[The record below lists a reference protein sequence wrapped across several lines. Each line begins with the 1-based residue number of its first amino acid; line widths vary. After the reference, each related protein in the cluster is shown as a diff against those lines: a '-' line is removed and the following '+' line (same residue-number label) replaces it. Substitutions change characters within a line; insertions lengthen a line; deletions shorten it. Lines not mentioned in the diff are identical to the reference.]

1 MLRHSPCEKLRKI
14 RSFTGNIGIG
24 STENIHS
31 EWASKLNRLF
41 CLQASH
47 DSGVG
52 RLAEKHREEQET
64 LIIQEKQDIVRDLV
78 ALGQERGFVTLD
90 QVLEH
95 VSSELDPEE
104 ISALLQEIEAAGV
117 EVEGAAEST
126 EVTAPPRHP
135 QLRVTPEPEVHAPGE
150 DSDQGQ
156 DLVRTYLRQMSRV
169 PLLTREGEVAIAKR
183 IERGENRV
191 WTALSRSL
199 IVARHVVELGEQLK
213 KGDRQIQ
220 EFVVLPDTDL
230 TDRQITN
237 RSRRFLKNVDAVRDA
252 LAELSRR
259 ESRAAAARKRYRK
272 TSVRS
277 KWRVL
282 RARIELSRT
291 IREINFLRP
300 IRLSFS
306 EMVDTSWSTL
316 RHAERKVERLTSKKS
331 PTPQRGRKKK
341 TTRRVEIPGLRDAR
355 RELKDCRAEIGESAE
370 GLSQVQRIIAR
381 GSARADRARKELTE
395 ANLRLVVSVAKKYA
409 NRGLAFLDLIQEGN
423 IGLMRAVDKFDY
435 RRGFKFS
442 TYATWWIRQA
452 ITRAIA
458 DQARTI
464 RIPVHMIETLN
475 KLNRATQTLTRDLGR
490 EPTSKELAERADL
503 PIAVV
508 RKARR
513 IAQTVVSLDSPIG
526 DGEESQFGDFI
537 EDRQAVN
544 PAESTIAYDL
554 RRQTESVLETLSPKE
569 REVIRMRFG
578 LTDGAEPTLAELG
591 EKFSLTR
598 ERIRQI
604 EAAAL
609 RKLREPSRSRRL
621 STFVEPRNPAAPR
634 RRRRDSSNEIEHGV
648 A

>member
-1 MLRHSPCEKLRKI
+1 ML
-14 RSFTGNIGIG
+14 T
-24 STENIHS
+24 
-31 EWASKLNRLF
+31 
-41 CLQASH
+41 
-47 DSGVG
+47 
-52 RLAEKHREEQET
+52 QER
-64 LIIQEKQDIVRDLV
+64 QEIVRELV

-95 VSSELDPEE
+95 VSGELDAEDLG
-104 ISALLQEIEAAGV
+104 ALLQDIESQGV
-117 EVEGAAEST
+117 EVEGAT
-126 EVTAPPRHP
+126 EQVEVAPPRRP
-135 QLRVTPEPEVHAPGE
+135 ALRVTPEAEVHPVGDEA
-150 DSDQGQ
+150 DQGQ

-183 IERGENRV
+183 IERGEKRIV
-191 WTALSRSL
+191 TVLFRSL
-199 IVARHVVELGEQLK
+199 IVARRVVQLGQDLRDDEYELRDLV
-213 KGDRQIQ
+213 I
-220 EFVVLPDTDL
+220 LPEGDL
-230 TDRQITN
+230 TERQLAN
-237 RSRRFLKNVDAVRDA
+237 RARKFLNAVDGVGVA
-252 LAELSRR
+252 LKELSRR
-259 ESRAAAARKRYRK
+259 EARAAAVRKRHGRV
-272 TSVRS
+272 SVRTI
-277 KWRVL
+277 WRVL
-282 RARIELSRT
+282 RARVNVSRAIRTINFTARVRQGFVEKVNEATAIIRRAERRIELLLKESPKRA
-291 IREINFLRP
+291 RQANGRRRP
-300 IRLSFS
+300 I
-306 EMVDTSWSTL
+306 E
-316 RHAERKVERLTSKKS
+316 
-331 PTPQRGRKKK
+331 
-341 TTRRVEIPGLRDAR
+341 GLREAR
-355 RELKDCRAEIGESAE
+355 KALVDCQEELGET
-370 GLSQVQRIIAR
+370 GDDLGRIQNGISR
-381 GSARADRARKELTE
+381 GTMQSDQARKELTE

-475 KLNRATQTLTRDLGR
+475 KLNRATQSLTRDLGR
-490 EPTSKELAERADL
+490 EPTARELAERADL
-503 PIAVV
+503 PLAVV

-537 EDRQAVN
+537 EDRQAIN

-554 RRQTESVLETLSPKE
+554 RRQTESVLDTLSAKE

-609 RKLREPSRSRRL
+609 RKLREPSRSERL
-621 STFVEPRNPAAPR
+621 STFVEPREPSSSKR
-634 RRRRDSSNEIEHGV
+634 GERRDEVNDVEQQGV

>member
-1 MLRHSPCEKLRKI
+1 ML
-14 RSFTGNIGIG
+14 
-24 STENIHS
+24 
-31 EWASKLNRLF
+31 
-41 CLQASH
+41 
-47 DSGVG
+47 V
-52 RLAEKHREEQET
+52 QER
-64 LIIQEKQDIVRDLV
+64 QDLV
-78 ALGQERGFVTLD
+78 RELVAAGQERGFVTID
-90 QVLEH
+90 QVIEH
-95 VSSELDPEE
+95 VASDIDSDDL
-104 ISALLQEIEAAGV
+104 ALLLQEIENHGV
-117 EVEGAAEST
+117 EVEGSADQF
-126 EVTAPPRHP
+126 EVEARPHPP
-135 QLRVTPEPEVHAPGE
+135 LRVISEGEVHAPGE
-150 DSDQGQ
+150 ESDQGQ

-183 IERGENRV
+183 IERGERRV
-191 WTALSRSL
+191 MTALSQSQV
-199 IVARHVVELGEQLK
+199 VARHVLELGHELES
-213 KGDRQIQ
+213 GELELRDV
-220 EFVVLPDTDL
+220 VVLSDDEVADQQL
-230 TDRQITN
+230 DNRKAQLLADIDRVGALLKELV
-237 RSRRFLKNVDAVRDA
+237 RRQN
-252 LAELSRR
+252 
-259 ESRAAAARKRYRK
+259 RAAATVRRYGHVTPRTTKRL
-272 TSVRS
+272 
-277 KWRVL
+277 L
-282 RARIELSRT
+282 RARVAVARAVRAIEFTPDVRQ
-291 IREINFLRP
+291 EFCE
-300 IRLSFS
+300 RLDAAIA
-306 EMVDTSWSTL
+306 VL
-316 RHAERKVERLTSKKS
+316 RHAERRVERLRVAA
-331 PTPQRGRKKK
+331 RGGKAE
-341 TTRRVEIPGLRDAR
+341 VESEKLQAA
-355 RELKDCRAEIGESAE
+355 RAELLARQHAVGETSE
-370 GLSQVQRIIAR
+370 QL
-381 GSARADRARKELTE
+381 ARAQKALKIGARKADWARKELTE

-475 KLNRATQTLTRDLGR
+475 KLNRAGQTLMRDLGR
-490 EPTSKELAERADL
+490 EPTVRELAERSDL

-544 PAESTIAYDL
+544 PSESTIAFDL
-554 RRQTESVLETLSPKE
+554 RRQTESVLDTLSPKE

-609 RKLREPSRSRRL
+609 RKLREPTRSGRL
-621 STFVEPRNPAAPR
+621 STFVEPRRPLARKR
-634 RRRRDSSNEIEHGV
+634 RRGGDVNEPGQPV
-648 A
+648 PAV

>member
-1 MLRHSPCEKLRKI
+1 MLTQER
-14 RSFTGNIGIG
+14 
-24 STENIHS
+24 
-31 EWASKLNRLF
+31 
-41 CLQASH
+41 Q
-47 DSGVG
+47 DVV
-52 RLAEKHREEQET
+52 RE
-64 LIIQEKQDIVRDLV
+64 LV
-78 ALGQERGFVTLD
+78 ALAQEPGFVTLD

-95 VSSELDPEE
+95 VSGDLDADDL
-104 ISALLQEIEAAGV
+104 SSLLQEIESQGV
-117 EVEGAAEST
+117 EVEGATDQAET
-126 EVTAPPRHP
+126 RTPRRP
-135 QLRVTPEPEVHAPGE
+135 AARVAREAEVHPVGE
-150 DSDQGQ
+150 EVDQGQ

-183 IERGENRV
+183 IERGQNRV
-191 WTALSRSL
+191 MTVLSRSL
-199 IVARHVVELGEQLK
+199 IVARQVVHLGQELREGEREL
-213 KGDRQIQ
+213 RELI
-220 EFVVLPDTDL
+220 VLAEVDL
-230 TDRQITN
+230 TERQLAN
-237 RSRRFLKNVDAVRDA
+237 RARRFLSAVDAVEAA
-252 LAELSRR
+252 LKELSQRQT
-259 ESRAAAARKRYRK
+259 RAAAVRKRHRRV
-272 TSVRS
+272 SVRTTR
-277 KWRVL
+277 RVL
-282 RARIELSRT
+282 RARVDLSRAVRA
-291 IREINFLRP
+291 IRFTPHVRQSFIARVDAAAAMLR
-300 IRLSFS
+300 R
-306 EMVDTSWSTL
+306 
-316 RHAERKVERLTSKKS
+316 AERRVDRLLKQ
-331 PTPQRGRKKK
+331 TPPRGRR
-341 TTRRVEIPGLRDAR
+341 TNGRRREVEGLRDAR
-355 RELKDCRAEIGESAE
+355 RALNERRQEVGETADELG
-370 GLSQVQRIIAR
+370 GLQKAIAR
-381 GSARADRARKELTE
+381 GSMQADQARKELTE

-490 EPTSKELAERADL
+490 EPTARELADRADL
-503 PIAVV
+503 PLAVV

-537 EDRQAVN
+537 EDRQAVS
-544 PAESTIAYDL
+544 PAEATIAYDL
-554 RRQTESVLETLSPKE
+554 RRQTESVLDTLNPKE

-609 RKLREPSRSRRL
+609 RKLREPSRSGRL
-621 STFVEPRNPAAPR
+621 STFVEPAPASPSR
-634 RRRRDSSNEIEHGV
+634 RGRREDVSDVEAQGV

>member
-1 MLRHSPCEKLRKI
+1 MTQER
-14 RSFTGNIGIG
+14 
-24 STENIHS
+24 
-31 EWASKLNRLF
+31 
-41 CLQASH
+41 Q
-47 DSGVG
+47 DVV
-52 RLAEKHREEQET
+52 RE
-64 LIIQEKQDIVRDLV
+64 LV
-78 ALGQERGFVTLD
+78 ALGQERGFVTID
-90 QVLEH
+90 QVIEH
-95 VSSELDPEE
+95 VTTDLESEDL
-104 ISALLQEIEAAGV
+104 ALLLQELESQGIEVEGSSDTV
-117 EVEGAAEST
+117 EVET
-126 EVTAPPRHP
+126 RRRAP
-135 QLRVTPEPEVHAPGE
+135 LRVMPESEVHPAGE
-150 DSDQGQ
+150 ESDQGQ

-183 IERGENRV
+183 IERGEKRV
-191 WTALSRSL
+191 MLALSRSL
-199 IVARHVVELGEQLK
+199 IVAHHAVYLGTLFRNEERDLE
-213 KGDRQIQ
+213 DII
-220 EFVVLPDTDL
+220 VLPDSEL
-230 TDRQITN
+230 TERQIAN
-237 RSRRFLKNVDAVRDA
+237 RGRKFLKEIDKLEAA
-252 LAELSRR
+252 LKELTRR
-259 ESRAAAARKRYRK
+259 ENRAAATRKRHRRIS
-272 TSVRS
+272 TRT

-282 RARIELSRT
+282 RARVAVSQAVRAIAFTPDVRQ
-291 IREINFLRP
+291 
-300 IRLSFS
+300 SFV
-306 EMVDTSWSTL
+306 EKVDTASSTL
-316 RHAERKVERLTSKKS
+316 RRAERRVERLRRQA
-331 PTPQRGRKKK
+331 PTGRKGG
-341 TTRRVEIPGLRDAR
+341 RSREVEGLREAR
-355 RELKDCRAEIGESAE
+355 RALNEHRAEIAESAE
-370 GLSQVQRIIAR
+370 ELLQIQKAIAR
-381 GSARADRARKELTE
+381 GSMQADDARKELTE

-475 KLNRATQTLTRDLGR
+475 KLNRAGQTLMRDLGR
-490 EPTSKELAERADL
+490 EPTVKELAERSDL

-544 PAESTIAYDL
+544 PAESTIAFDL

-578 LTDGAEPTLAELG
+578 LSDGAEPTLAELG

-609 RKLREPSRSRRL
+609 RKLREPSRSGRL
-621 STFVEPRNPAAPR
+621 STFVEPRRPPSRKR
-634 RRRRDSSNEIEHGV
+634 RRGDVGDDVGGDREQTV

>member
-1 MLRHSPCEKLRKI
+1 MLL
-14 RSFTGNIGIG
+14 
-24 STENIHS
+24 
-31 EWASKLNRLF
+31 
-41 CLQASH
+41 
-47 DSGVG
+47 
-52 RLAEKHREEQET
+52 
-64 LIIQEKQDIVRDLV
+64 QEKQEIVRDLV
-78 ALGQERGFVTLD
+78 TLGQERGFVTLD

-95 VSSELDPEE
+95 VSQELDSEDL
-104 ISALLQEIEAAGV
+104 SSLLQDVEAAGV
-117 EVEGAAEST
+117 EVEGNTDSIDVPARRRPA
-126 EVTAPPRHP
+126 
-135 QLRVTPEPEVHAPGE
+135 LRVTPEPEVHAPGE

-199 IVARHVVELGEQLK
+199 IIARHVVDLGEQLRQ
-213 KGDRQIQ
+213 GDCQLNDL
-220 EFVVLPDTDL
+220 VAMPDTDL
-230 TDRQITN
+230 SDRQRAN
-237 RSRRFLKNVDAVRDA
+237 RAKRLLGEIDAVAAA
-252 LAELSRR
+252 LKELARR
-259 ESRAAAARKRYRK
+259 ESRAVAAKKRYRR
-272 TSVRS
+272 TSVKT
-277 KWRVL
+277 KWKVI
-282 RARIELSRT
+282 RARLEVSRK
-291 IREINFLRP
+291 IRSIDFTP
-300 IRLSFS
+300 AVRLSFV
-306 EMVDTSWSTL
+306 EKVDQAALVL
-316 RHAERKVERLTSKKS
+316 RRTQRKVERLVRQS
-331 PTPQRGRKKK
+331 TPPVRGRRKAAK
-341 TTRRVEIPGLRDAR
+341 RVEVPGLRDAR
-355 RELKDCRAEIGESAE
+355 RALRERHQEVGESFE
-370 GLSQVQRIIAR
+370 TLNRIQEIIFT
-381 GSARADRARKELTE
+381 GSAQAEQARKELTE

-490 EPTSKELAERADL
+490 EPTTKELAERADL

-621 STFVEPRNPAAPR
+621 STFVEPREPAPSR
-634 RRRRDSSNEIEHGV
+634 RGSRDPGGV
-648 A
+648 EGAA

>member
-1 MLRHSPCEKLRKI
+1 ML
-14 RSFTGNIGIG
+14 T
-24 STENIHS
+24 
-31 EWASKLNRLF
+31 
-41 CLQASH
+41 
-47 DSGVG
+47 
-52 RLAEKHREEQET
+52 
-64 LIIQEKQDIVRDLV
+64 QEKQDIVHDLV

-90 QVLEH
+90 QVIEH
-95 VSSELDPEE
+95 LSGEVDADE
-104 ISALLQEIEAAGV
+104 ISTLLQEIEAAGV
-117 EVEGAAEST
+117 EVEGATESVDHET
-126 EVTAPPRHP
+126 RRRPP
-135 QLRVTPEPEVHAPGE
+135 LRVSPEPEVHAPGE

-183 IERGENRV
+183 IERGEKRV
-191 WTALSRSL
+191 WLALSRSL
-199 IVARHVVELGEQLK
+199 LVAHRVVECAEELKAGECQLQDLIVLPETDLS
-213 KGDRQIQ
+213 DRQRANRVKK
-220 EFVVLPDTDL
+220 FVADAGAVSDG
-230 TDRQITN
+230 
-237 RSRRFLKNVDAVRDA
+237 LK
-252 LAELSRR
+252 ELSRR
-259 ESRAAAARKRYRK
+259 VSRAEANRKRYRK
-272 TSVRS
+272 VSVRM
-277 KWRVL
+277 KWRVA
-282 RARIELSRT
+282 RARVDISRCVRKIAFSPAT
-291 IREINFLRP
+291 REVFVE
-300 IRLSFS
+300 RLD
-306 EMVDTSWSTL
+306 ETSSRL
-316 RHAERKVERLTSKKS
+316 MRAERKVDRLVEQA
-331 PTPQRGRKKK
+331 TPAAGK
-341 TTRRVEIPGLRDAR
+341 TRTVRIADVPGLREARKALKEQRDSVVESLESLHGVQAVIYRGAAKADKAR
-355 RELKDCRAEIGESAE
+355 R
-370 GLSQVQRIIAR
+370 
-381 GSARADRARKELTE
+381 ELTE

-490 EPTSKELAERADL
+490 EPTAKELAERADL

-621 STFVEPRNPAAPR
+621 STFVEPPEPTPPR
-634 RRRRDSSNEIEHGV
+634 RRRRDASGDLEQTV

>member
-1 MLRHSPCEKLRKI
+1 ML
-14 RSFTGNIGIG
+14 T
-24 STENIHS
+24 
-31 EWASKLNRLF
+31 
-41 CLQASH
+41 
-47 DSGVG
+47 
-52 RLAEKHREEQET
+52 QER
-64 LIIQEKQDIVRDLV
+64 QDLV
-78 ALGQERGFVTLD
+78 RELVAAGQDRGFVTID
-90 QVLEH
+90 QVIEH
-95 VSSELDPEE
+95 VASDIDSDDL
-104 ISALLQEIEAAGV
+104 ALLLQEIENHGI
-117 EVEGAAEST
+117 EVEGSTDQFEAE
-126 EVTAPPRHP
+126 ARPHPP
-135 QLRVTPEPEVHAPGE
+135 LRVIQEGEVHAPGE
-150 DSDQGQ
+150 ESDQGQ

-183 IERGENRV
+183 IERGERRV
-191 WTALSRSL
+191 MTALSQST
-199 IVARHVVELGEQLK
+199 IVARRVLELGRQVASGESELRTVIVMSDDELTEQQLEGRKLQLLAQVALVEDLLK
-213 KGDRQIQ
+213 ELVRRQ
-220 EFVVLPDTDL
+220 
-230 TDRQITN
+230 N
-237 RSRRFLKNVDAVRDA
+237 
-252 LAELSRR
+252 
-259 ESRAAAARKRYRK
+259 RAAATMRRYGHV
-272 TSVRS
+272 TSRTT
-277 KWRVL
+277 RRLL
-282 RARIELSRT
+282 RARVALAHAVRAIEYTPDVRQDFSDRLDAA
-291 IREINFLRP
+291 IGALRQA
-300 IRLSFS
+300 
-306 EMVDTSWSTL
+306 EM
-316 RHAERKVERLTSKKS
+316 
-331 PTPQRGRKKK
+331 
-341 TTRRVEIPGLRDAR
+341 RVENQRSAGRQGEPESAALQAA
-355 RELKDCRAEIGESAE
+355 RAELAGHQRTIGESAE
-370 GLSQVQRIIAR
+370 QLSRCQHAIRIGAR
-381 GSARADRARKELTE
+381 KADWARKELTE

-475 KLNRATQTLTRDLGR
+475 KLNRAGQTLMRDLGR
-490 EPTSKELAERADL
+490 EPTVRELAERSDL

-544 PAESTIAYDL
+544 PSDSTIAFDL
-554 RRQTESVLETLSPKE
+554 RRQTESVLDTLSPKE

-609 RKLREPSRSRRL
+609 RKLREPTRSGRL
-621 STFVEPRNPAAPR
+621 STFVEPRRPLTRKR
-634 RRRRDSSNEIEHGV
+634 RRGADASDPGQSVPVG
-648 A
+648 

>member
-1 MLRHSPCEKLRKI
+1 MNEGE
-14 RSFTGNIGIG
+14 RS
-24 STENIHS
+24 H
-31 EWASKLNRLF
+31 RL
-41 CLQASH
+41 L
-47 DSGVG
+47 
-52 RLAEKHREEQET
+52 
-64 LIIQEKQDIVRDLV
+64 IQEKQEVVRDLV

-95 VSSELDPEE
+95 VSQELD
-104 ISALLQEIEAAGV
+104 SDDLSTLLQEVEAAGV
-117 EVEGAAEST
+117 EVESATDSMDVST
-126 EVTAPPRHP
+126 STRRRP
-135 QLRVTPEPEVHAPGE
+135 QLRVTPGQEVHAPGE
-150 DSDQGQ
+150 DADQGQ

-183 IERGENRV
+183 IECGENRV
-191 WTALSRSL
+191 WNAFSRSL
-199 IVARHVVELGEQLK
+199 IIARHVIALGEQLRQ
-213 KGDRQIQ
+213 GDGLLLHDL
-220 EFVVLPDTDL
+220 VLLPDTDL
-230 TDRQITN
+230 SDRQLAN
-237 RSRRFLKNVDAVRDA
+237 RRKRLVGDIDTIAAALKE
-252 LAELSRR
+252 LARV
-259 ESRAAAARKRYRK
+259 ESRAAATRKRYRR
-272 TSVRS
+272 TSVKS

-282 RARIELSRT
+282 RARIEIAKR
-291 IREINFLRP
+291 IRAINFTPAMRQSFIDKVEQAALVLR
-300 IRLSFS
+300 R
-306 EMVDTSWSTL
+306 
-316 RHAERKVERLTSKKS
+316 AERKVKRLVRQSA
-331 PTPQRGRKKK
+331 PPPARDRKKAAK
-341 TTRRVEIPGLRDAR
+341 RVEVPGLRDAYR
-355 RELKDCRAEIGESAE
+355 ALRERQQEVGES
-370 GLSQVQRIIAR
+370 LKTLNRIQEIIFA
-381 GSARADRARKELTE
+381 GSAHAEQARKELTE

-490 EPTSKELAERADL
+490 EPTTKELAERADL

-526 DGEESQFGDFI
+526 EGEESQFGDFI

-554 RRQTESVLETLSPKE
+554 RRQTASVLETLSPKE

-609 RKLREPSRSRRL
+609 RKLREPSRSQRL
-621 STFVEPRNPAAPR
+621 SVFVEDRKPVRSR
-634 RRRRDSSNEIEHGV
+634 RRSRDSDGV
-648 A
+648 GGAA

>member
-1 MLRHSPCEKLRKI
+1 MLTQERH
-14 RSFTGNIGIG
+14 
-24 STENIHS
+24 
-31 EWASKLNRLF
+31 
-41 CLQASH
+41 
-47 DSGVG
+47 
-52 RLAEKHREEQET
+52 
-64 LIIQEKQDIVRDLV
+64 DLV
-78 ALGQERGFVTLD
+78 RELVAAGQERGFVTID
-90 QVLEH
+90 QVIEH
-95 VSSELDPEE
+95 VASDIDSDDL
-104 ISALLQEIEAAGV
+104 ALLLQEIENHGI
-117 EVEGAAEST
+117 EVEGSTDQFEAE
-126 EVTAPPRHP
+126 ARPHPP
-135 QLRVTPEPEVHAPGE
+135 LRVISEGEVHAPGE
-150 DSDQGQ
+150 ESDQGQ

-183 IERGENRV
+183 IERGERRV
-191 WTALSRSL
+191 MTALSQST
-199 IVARHVVELGEQLK
+199 IVARRVIELGRRVGSGECELRDIVIMPDDELTEQQLAARKAQLVADVERIESLLK
-213 KGDRQIQ
+213 ELVRRQ
-220 EFVVLPDTDL
+220 
-230 TDRQITN
+230 N
-237 RSRRFLKNVDAVRDA
+237 
-252 LAELSRR
+252 
-259 ESRAAAARKRYRK
+259 RAAATMRRYGHVSKR
-272 TSVRS
+272 TSKRL
-277 KWRVL
+277 L
-282 RARIELSRT
+282 RARVAVARAVRSIEFTPDVRQEFSDRLDAA
-291 IREINFLRP
+291 IGALRQTELRVDNLRAAARSEAESDKLRAT
-300 IRLSFS
+300 RL
-306 EMVDTSWSTL
+306 EL
-316 RHAERKVERLTSKKS
+316 EEL
-331 PTPQRGRKKK
+331 QRS
-341 TTRRVEIPGLRDAR
+341 V
-355 RELKDCRAEIGESAE
+355 GESADQ
-370 GLSQVQRIIAR
+370 LARSQQAIKIGAR
-381 GSARADRARKELTE
+381 KADWARKELTE

-475 KLNRATQTLTRDLGR
+475 KLNRAGQTLMRDLGR
-490 EPTSKELAERADL
+490 EPTVRELAERSDL

-544 PAESTIAYDL
+544 PSDSTIAFDL
-554 RRQTESVLETLSPKE
+554 RRQTESVLDTLSPKE

-609 RKLREPSRSRRL
+609 RKLREPTRSGRL
-621 STFVEPRNPAAPR
+621 STFVEPRRPLTRKRRGGADANDPGQPAPA
-634 RRRRDSSNEIEHGV
+634 G
-648 A
+648 

>member
-1 MLRHSPCEKLRKI
+1 MLPQERQDL
-14 RSFTGNIGIG
+14 
-24 STENIHS
+24 
-31 EWASKLNRLF
+31 
-41 CLQASH
+41 
-47 DSGVG
+47 V
-52 RLAEKHREEQET
+52 RE
-64 LIIQEKQDIVRDLV
+64 LV
-78 ALGQERGFVTLD
+78 ALAQEPGFVTLD

-95 VSSELDPEE
+95 VSGDLDADDL
-104 ISALLQEIEAAGV
+104 SLLLQEIESQGV
-117 EVEGAAEST
+117 EVEGATDQVESPT
-126 EVTAPPRHP
+126 PPRQP
-135 QLRVTPEPEVHAPGE
+135 ASRVTREREVQPVGDEA
-150 DSDQGQ
+150 DQGQ

-191 WTALSRSL
+191 MTVLSRSL
-199 IVARHVVELGEQLK
+199 IVARQIVHLGQELREGEHEFRDLIVLAELNLTERQLA
-213 KGDRQIQ
+213 
-220 EFVVLPDTDL
+220 
-230 TDRQITN
+230 N
-237 RSRRFLKNVDAVRDA
+237 RARRFLSGVDAVEAA
-252 LAELSRR
+252 LKELSRLQ
-259 ESRAAAARKRYRK
+259 SRAAAVRKRHRRV
-272 TSVRS
+272 SVRTT
-277 KWRVL
+277 WRMF
-282 RARIELSRT
+282 RARVVISRAVRAIRFTSNVRQSFIEK
-291 IREINFLRP
+291 
-300 IRLSFS
+300 
-306 EMVDTSWSTL
+306 VDAATATL
-316 RHAERKVERLTSKKS
+316 RRAERRVERLLKQ
-331 PTPQRGRKKK
+331 TPARGRRAGG
-341 TTRRVEIPGLRDAR
+341 RRLEVEGLRDAR
-355 RELKDCRAEIGESAE
+355 RALNERRREVGETTGELGGIQKA
-370 GLSQVQRIIAR
+370 IAR
-381 GSARADRARKELTE
+381 ASMQADQARKELTE

-409 NRGLAFLDLIQEGN
+409 HRGLAFLDLIQEGN

-490 EPTSKELAERADL
+490 EPTARELAERADL
-503 PIAVV
+503 PLAVV

-544 PAESTIAYDL
+544 PAESTIAFDL
-554 RRQTESVLETLSPKE
+554 RRQTESVLDTLNPKE
-569 REVIRMRFG
+569 REIIRMRFG

-609 RKLREPSRSRRL
+609 RKLREPSRSDRL
-621 STFVEPRNPAAPR
+621 STFVEPTPPP
-634 RRRRDSSNEIEHGV
+634 SSSKHGRQEDVSGGEAQGV